1 MQKQKLFLIDAS
13 SYIYRAFHAIPF
25 LSNKKGLPT
34 NAIYGF
40 TTMLLKVLKAF
51 KPDHIAV
58 VFDTK
63 APSFRHKLYE
73 QYKAQRPEMPDSLKP
88 QIPHIK
94 DIVKAFNMPCLE
106 MEGYEADDVIGTI
119 AKKAKGMDVKVVII
133 TGDKDMLQL
142 VDDDTI
148 VVDTMKDK
156 TYEIKD
162 VLERFGVAPE
172 KVVEVMGLAGDAS
185 DNVPGVY
192 GIGEKTASKL
202 IKEFGT
208 IEELLANIDK
218 VKNKKIQESL
228 KTNTEMARLS
238 KGLVTINRDVPIE
251 INYSSLVISEPDK
264 EKLQELFREFEFMR
278 LLNELLPQ
286 TTNNQKLTT
295 NIILSQ
301 NELDSLVSE
310 LNPSE
315 SFAIIPKFAFSLQP
329 LAFSHFAGLAIALK
343 NNKSFYIPFEH
354 HYLGAP
360 KQLDIKNVLTCLK
373 PVFENESIKKN
384 TSDAKALHIIGLKNN
399 ISVKGI
405 DFDTG
410 IASYLLNEEGGKGSR
425 AGTHRGTHPKDGSD
439 GWGVREKQQNFSEL
453 DIVAAAQYAC
463 GEAVLINKLADELMP
478 RLKEQGLLNLF
489 HEIELPLAEVLADM
503 EFIGIKVDK
512 TYLEA
517 FGRELSG
524 MLSGIQ
530 KKIYTIAGIEFNINS
545 PKQLADILF
554 ERLKLK
560 PVKKTKTGYSTDEE
574 VLTTLALSHELPQE
588 ILNYRQLSK
597 LKSTYVDGIL
607 GLINPQTCR
616 VHTSFNAALTA
627 TGRLSSSEPNLQNIP
642 IRTELGRRIRAAFMP
657 DNGWT
662 FLSADY
668 SQIELRIVAHLSQ
681 DEHLL
686 NAFKN
691 NEDVHLRTAAEVF
704 GISPDIVT
712 DEMRTRAKAINFGI
726 IYGMGKYGLSKE
738 LGISQNEAGDY
749 IDRYFSLYKGVKGY
763 IDRTIKEAAEK
774 GYVSTILGRRRYI
787 PELQSEIESVRRFG
801 ERIAINTPV
810 QGSAAD
816 LIKIAMIR
824 IHNRLKAEGLK
835 SRMLLQIHDELLF
848 EVKDNEMDIIT
859 DIVRHEMENVIELTA
874 PIKIN
879 IGTGKNWMEAG

>member
-63 APSFRHKLYE
+63 APCFRHKLYE

-119 AKKAKGMDVKVVII
+119 AKKAKEMDVKVVIV

-162 VLERFGVAPE
+162 VIERFGVVPE
-172 KVVEVMGLAGDAS
+172 KVVEVMGLAGDVS
-185 DNVPGVY
+185 DNVPGVH

-218 VKNKKIQESL
+218 VKNKKVQESL
-228 KTNTEMARLS
+228 KTNAEMARLS

-251 INYSSLVISEPDK
+251 INYSNLVISEPDK
-264 EKLQELFREFEFMR
+264 EKLQGLFREFEFMR
-278 LLNELLPQ
+278 LLNELFPQ
-286 TTNNQKLTT
+286 TSNNQKSAA
-295 NIILSQ
+295 NIVLSQ

-310 LNPSE
+310 LKSSE
-315 SFAIIPKFAFSLQP
+315 SFAIIIPPYP
-329 LAFSHFAGLAIALK
+329 LGTDLKSVPTKSHLTGIAIALK
-343 NNKSFYIPFEH
+343 SPLPPFEKGGEGGFSGEVFYIPISH

-360 KQLDIKNVLTCLK
+360 KQMDANTVLSSLK
-373 PVFENESIKKN
+373 PVLENANIKKN
-384 TSDAKALHIIGLKNN
+384 TSDAKVLHIIGLKNN

-405 DFDTG
+405 DFDAG
-410 IASYLLNEEGGKGSR
+410 IASYLLNEE
-425 AGTHRGTHPKDGSD
+425 
-439 GWGVREKQQNFSEL
+439 WVREKQQNFSEM
-453 DIVAAAQYAC
+453 DIAAAAQYAC

-489 HEIELPLAEVLADM
+489 HEIELPLAVVLASM
-503 EFIGIKVDK
+503 EFIGIKVDRE
-512 TYLEA
+512 YLGA

-524 MLSGIQ
+524 MLSNIQ
-530 KKIYTIAGIEFNINS
+530 KNIFNIAGFEFNINS
-545 PKQLADILF
+545 PKQLSDVLF

-588 ILNYRQLSK
+588 ILNFRQLSK
-597 LKSTYVDGIL
+597 LKSTYVDGIS
-607 GLINPQTCR
+607 GLINPETCR
-616 VHTSFNAALTA
+616 VHTSFNATLTA

-657 DNGWT
+657 DNGFT

-691 NEDVHLRTAAEVF
+691 NEDVHSRTAAEVF

-712 DEMRTRAKAINFGI
+712 DEMRRRAKAINFGI
-726 IYGMGKYGLSKE
+726 IYGMGQYGLSKE

-749 IDRYFSLYKGVKGY
+749 IDRYFSLYKGVREY
-763 IDRTIKEAAEK
+763 IDTTIKHAMEK
-774 GYVSTILGRRRYI
+774 GYVSTLLGRRRYI

-801 ERIAINTPV
+801 QRIAINTPV

-816 LIKIAMIR
+816 LIKLAMIK
-824 IHNRLKAEGLK
+824 IYNRLKAQDMK

-848 EVKDNEMDIIT
+848 EVKDDEMAIIT
-859 DIVRHEMENVIELTA
+859 DIVRHEMENVIELTV

-879 IGTGKNWMEAG
+879 IGMGKNWVEAG